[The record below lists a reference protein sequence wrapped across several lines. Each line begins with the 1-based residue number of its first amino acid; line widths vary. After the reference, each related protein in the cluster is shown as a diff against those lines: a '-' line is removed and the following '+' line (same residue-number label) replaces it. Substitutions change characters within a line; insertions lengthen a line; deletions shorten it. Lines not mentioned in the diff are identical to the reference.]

1 MEYIQL
7 GNSELQVSRICLGCM
22 GFGVAS
28 ENSGEAVAGSHSW
41 TLNEEASRK
50 IIKHALDVGINFF
63 DTAAIYQEGSS
74 EQFIGKALNDY
85 AKREDI
91 VVATKFMPRTDDE
104 KNMGLNGRD
113 FVLKRINES
122 LDNLQM
128 DYIDLYIM
136 HMWDNETPFEEIM
149 DGLNGAHQLGKIRY
163 IGMSNCYAYQL
174 VKINEYSKRMGYPQI
189 ISMQNHYNL
198 LYREDEREINRYCH
212 EENIALTPYSS
223 LASGRLS
230 KRPGEISQRLKE
242 DYYAKSKYD
251 GSMNIDQE
259 IINRVIDLADKYHVE
274 MTQISLAWLLTK
286 VSAPI
291 VGATKLYHIDGAI
304 KALNVNLTQDD
315 IDYLEEL
322 YVPHQIVG
330 TMLMIKDKTVS

>member
-7 GNSELQVSRICLGCM
+7 GKSDLYVSRICLGCM
-22 GFGVAS
+22 GFGNAS
-28 ENSGEAVAGSHSW
+28 QNDGKTVAGRHSW
-41 TLNEEASRK
+41 TLDEEASRK

-74 EQFIGKALNDY
+74 EQFIGRALNDF
-85 AKREDI
+85 ANREEI
-91 VVATKFMPRTDDE
+91 VVATKFMPRTKIE
-104 KNMGLNGRD
+104 KEAGLSGKD

-122 LDNLQM
+122 LENLQM

-136 HMWDNETPFEEIM
+136 HMWDEETPFEEIM
-149 DGLNGAHQLGKIRY
+149 EGLNEAYHLGKIRY

-174 VKINEYSKRMGYPQI
+174 AKINTYAKSKGYPQF

-198 LYREDEREINRYCH
+198 LYREDEREINRYCQ
-212 EENIALTPYSS
+212 EENIVLTPYSS

-230 KRPGEISQRLKE
+230 KRPGEISKRLKE
-242 DYYAKSKYD
+242 DQFAKSKYD
-251 GSMNIDQE
+251 DTKYIDQD
-259 IINRVIDLADKYHVE
+259 IINRVIHLADQYNVE

-291 VGATKLYHIDGAI
+291 IGATKLYHIDEAI
-304 KALNVNLTQDD
+304 KALDIKLTQDD

-322 YVPHQIVG
+322 YVPHKLNG
-330 TMLMIKDKTVS
+330 TMLMIKQKQS